1 MEIIERI
8 NAFEKLGLGLF
19 VHWGLYAKESRGE
32 WSQNILVLPDYQAAF
47 HEFNPDNANLKQLVT
62 QAVEN
67 GFKYIVLTAKHHEGF
82 YLFDTKGHSKF
93 DSQHTP
99 YGGDAIQIFVQA
111 CHQAGIKPFLYF
123 ATYDWHDELYQH
135 DFKAYLAKMRQMIEL
150 LCTNYGEIGG
160 FWFDGNWDKPDADW
174 EETALYQLIREKQPN
189 ALIINNTG
197 LEEQGAIRNP
207 LIDVLT
213 FERGN
218 PQSINHQGPQKYLAA
233 ETSMTVNKHWGVAK
247 NDINYVSPKQLID
260 QICNSRKV
268 GANLLINTG
277 LEFDGAIPAF
287 SQSLLKIVGQWMSVY
302 GEAIYATNHYEN
314 QTYLASGE
322 TTDFI
327 KGNYLF
333 VYGLGNIGNSNVVL
347 GGEKA
352 REIVFNQYPQ
362 RVTSIT
368 WLDNQALLEF
378 EQASDGT
385 LTIYANA
392 FQYGTHLIDRVATI
406 TVED

>member
-1 MEIIERI
+1 MIT
-8 NAFEKLGLGLF
+8 ACSG
-19 VHWGLYAKESRGE
+19 
-32 WSQNILVLPDYQAAF
+32 
-47 HEFNPDNANLKQLVT
+47 
-62 QAVEN
+62 
-67 GFKYIVLTAKHHEGF
+67 IVLN
-82 YLFDTKGHSKF
+82 
-93 DSQHTP
+93 
-99 YGGDAIQIFVQA
+99 
-111 CHQAGIKPFLYF
+111 
-123 ATYDWHDELYQH
+123 DW
-135 DFKAYLAKMRQMIEL
+135 
-150 LCTNYGEIGG
+150 
-160 FWFDGNWDKPDADW
+160 
-174 EETALYQLIREKQPN
+174 
-189 ALIINNTG
+189 
-197 LEEQGAIRNP
+197 
-207 LIDVLT
+207 LT
-213 FERGN
+213 C
-218 PQSINHQGPQKYLAA
+218 S
-233 ETSMTVNKHWGVAK
+233 
-247 NDINYVSPKQLID
+247 
-260 QICNSRKV
+260 CNLRSRKV

-347 GGEKA
+347 DGEKA
-352 REIVFNQYPQ
+352 RKIVFNQYPQ

-368 WLDNQALLEF
+368 WLDNQALFEF
-378 EQASDGT
+378 EQALDGT